1 MSDRTANGN
10 TSALLALVVA
20 VPLALGVVIAWAPLR
35 DSFPAPEPEPEVP
48 LKPRPKVQ
56 PKAKPK
62 DKAKEPPA
70 KPPGKEVTQLPVLP
84 PEPEVGGDELV
95 REIALGTAEGIDDV
109 TAAPPPRE
117 FVAHFL
123 RKPLAR
129 EGCAKIAKAIDAY
142 IASDRNPG
150 TTPMERY
157 PAVERDLFEPPFGGP
172 SFLPHGRRDLTDPW
186 GHPYQFHFVT
196 RPDGTRAVEVFTY
209 APDDD
214 YISQY
219 GIGLP

>member
-1 MSDRTANGN
+1 MTRAANAN
-10 TSALLALVVA
+10 LSALVALVLA
-20 VPLALGVVIAWAPLR
+20 VPLALGIVIAWEPLR
-35 DSFPAPEPEPEVP
+35 ASFPAPEPEPEVP

-62 DKAKEPPA
+62 DKPPA
-70 KPPGKEVTQLPVLP
+70 KPDNEQAKVPELP
-84 PEPEVGGDELV
+84 PEPDLAPNELV
-95 REIALGTAEGIDDV
+95 REFALAAAEGIEDV
-109 TAAPPPRE
+109 FTAPPPRE

-150 TTPMERY
+150 VTTEERY
-157 PAVERDLFEPPFGGP
+157 PAGERDLFEPPFGGP

-196 RPDGTRAVEVFTY
+196 RPDGTRAVEVFTF

-214 YISQY
+214 YISQF